1 MEALIYLLNL
11 TADALEGR
19 YLSDDAAKKA
29 DQFYHHDTVDA
40 VVTAVARTMDDALAE
55 KAQS

>member
-19 YLSDDAAKKA
+19 YLADGAEKKA

-40 VVTAVARTMDDALAE
+40 IVTAVARTMDDALTE
-55 KAQS
+55 KVQS

>member
-19 YLSDDAAKKA
+19 YLADDVSKKE

-40 VVTAVARTMDDALAE
+40 VVAAIAKTLDPDDV
-55 KAQS
+55 KG